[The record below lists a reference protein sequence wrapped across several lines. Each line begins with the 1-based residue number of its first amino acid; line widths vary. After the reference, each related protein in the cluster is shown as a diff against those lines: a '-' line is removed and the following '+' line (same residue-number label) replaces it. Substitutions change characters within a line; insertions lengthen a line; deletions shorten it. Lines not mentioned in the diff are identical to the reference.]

1 MEGFVTEGICLP
13 LATVI
18 GSDRLI
24 KQKQADDILSLL
36 ALQWAS
42 SLVFQSSIFLKTK
55 NLRNPTAWK
64 WSASDPRHVMTITR
78 RLKDVL
84 WRNLAVF

>member
-1 MEGFVTEGICLP
+1 MTEGICLP

-42 SLVFQSSIFLKTK
+42 SLVFQSSIFPK
-55 NLRNPTAWK
+55 NKEPQK
-64 WSASDPRHVMTITR
+64 SYSVE
-78 RLKDVL
+78 V
-84 WRNLAVF
+84 VGE